1 MRSDSMAH
9 PPARPGLLTLL
20 ATLLRV
26 PDWAKNLFVFAPL
39 LFSAHLHDAQALRA
53 AAIVTLALCLLS
65 SSVYII
71 NDVVD
76 APADRQHPTKRLRP
90 LAAGYIGIP
99 AALAIAAGL
108 VMAGY
113 VILWA
118 ARVPETVAWL
128 ATGFLALN
136 AAYSFYLKRKVIA
149 DVLAISTGFVLR
161 VLIGGAAIRVPV
173 TDWLL
178 ICTFLLATFLGF
190 SKRRHELVVLGESH
204 EQHRPVLELYSE
216 KFLDGVSL
224 LTLAMT
230 MTCYILYTRAPETVH
245 RFGTRALIYSSL
257 IVMFALFRYLFLI
270 HIKKLGSPTEILY
283 TDRQIVLSVVVWML
297 YVVVVIYTWP
307 AIQRLF

>member
-20 ATLLRV
+20 ATLLRI

-39 LFSAHLHDAQALRA
+39 LFSASLHDAQALQA
-53 AAIVTLALCLLS
+53 AAIAALALCLLS

-71 NDVVD
+71 NDLID

-90 LAAGYIGIP
+90 LAAGHLGAP

-108 VMAGY
+108 IVAGY
-113 VILWA
+113 ATLRA
-118 ARVPETVAWL
+118 ARVPETVVWL
-128 ATGFLALN
+128 ATGFLVLN

-190 SKRRHELVVLGESH
+190 SKRRHELMVLGLKPVR
-204 EQHRPVLELYSE
+204 HRPVLELYSKE
-216 KFLDGVSL
+216 FLDGVSL

-230 MTCYILYTRAPETVH
+230 LTCYILYTRAPETVQ
-245 RFGTRALIYSSL
+245 RFHTHALVYSSL
-257 IVMFALFRYLFLI
+257 IVMFGLFRYLFLI

-283 TDRQIVLSVVVWML
+283 TDRQIVLSVVVWVL

-307 AIQRLF
+307 AIRRLF